1 MTEINWDPQK
11 LRQAGIEPRH
21 LARLIGIHPV
31 TGSTWLCGHAKPS
44 SLFGDKIIFL
54 MTAVGNA
61 LADNALPIEPNKYP
75 ADEHSVRTAAAL
87 QRYYR
92 AAIMEGIP
100 IV

>member
-1 MTEINWDPQK
+1 MTETNWDPQK

-21 LARLIGIHPV
+21 LARLLGIHPV

-44 SLFGDKIIFL
+44 NLGAADLL

-61 LADNALPIEPNKYP
+61 IADHALPIEPNKYH
-75 ADEHSVRTAAAL
+75 ADEHSVRTMAAL
-87 QRYYR
+87 QRYYN
-92 AAIMEGIP
+92 AAAREGLP